1 MQGRILGAVD
11 VGSNSIRLMVARVA
25 DQGVEVLATRRITT
39 RMILG
44 VEAGVLSGQA
54 IETNAQAIAQLAQE
68 ARARGAEEVF
78 AFGTSAMRDAANRA
92 QLIERARALCGVQVE
107 VLSGQEEAQLAYG
120 GCAPSGRCGV
130 IDIGGGSTEALC
142 VQDGQVRFA
151 ASAQMGAV
159 RLMQRMNG
167 DATDPQRMIREA
179 RGPIERA
186 LSEAAGQGAKHWLG
200 VGGTI
205 TSLAAMTWGVSKY
218 TPEAIEQCPITREG
232 AREWLNRLTGLSEE
246 ARRAIPGL
254 PAHRADVI
262 PFGAAILC
270 AVMEAT
276 GAQTVY
282 ATDHDNL
289 EGFLLRKVPA
299 TL

>member
-25 DQGVEVLATRRITT
+25 DQRVQVLATRRITT

-44 VEAGVLSGQA
+44 VKEGVLSAQA
-54 IETNAQAIAQLAQE
+54 IESNAQAVAELALN
-68 ARARGAEEVF
+68 ARAQGAEAVF
-78 AFGTSAMRDAANRA
+78 AFGTSAMRDAVNRDELIRRA
-92 QLIERARALCGVQVE
+92 QALCGVEIE
-107 VLSGQEEAQLAYG
+107 VLSGEEEAQMAYG

-130 IDIGGGSTEALC
+130 IDIGGGSSEVLC
-142 VQDGQVRFA
+142 GQDGRVRFA

-159 RLMQRMNG
+159 RLMQRMDG
-167 DATDPQRMIREA
+167 DDSDAERLILEA
-179 RGPIERA
+179 RRA
-186 LSEAAGQGAKHWLG
+186 LSPVVAPAREQAVERWIG

-205 TSLAAMTWGVSKY
+205 TTLAAMTWRVSKY
-218 TPEAIEQCPITREG
+218 APDAIEQCPLTRAG
-232 AREWLNRLTGLSEE
+232 AEDWLRRLVSLGLEE
-246 ARRAIPGL
+246 RRQIPGL

-270 AVMEAT
+270 AVMEET

-289 EGFLLRKVPA
+289 EGFLRLRGR
-299 TL
+299 

>member
-25 DQGVEVLATRRITT
+25 DQRVEVLATRRITT

-54 IETNAQAIAQLAQE
+54 IETNAQAIAQLTQE
-68 ARARGAEEVF
+68 ARSRGAEEVF
-78 AFGTSAMRDAANRA
+78 AFGTSAMRDAVNRE
-92 QLIERARALCGVQVE
+92 QLIERARALCGVRVE
-107 VLSGQEEAQLAYG
+107 VLSGEEEAQMAYG
-120 GCAPSGRCGV
+120 GCAPLGRCGV
-130 IDIGGGSTEALC
+130 IDIGGGSTEAIC
-142 VQDGQVRFA
+142 GQDGQVRFA

-159 RLMQRMNG
+159 RLMQRLNG
-167 DATDPQRMIREA
+167 DAADPQRMIEAA
-179 RGPIERA
+179 RGPIEQA
-186 LSEAAGQGAKHWLG
+186 LSRAAAQGSERWLG

-205 TSLAAMTWGVSKY
+205 TTLAAMTWGVSKY

-232 AREWLNRLTGLSEE
+232 AREWLNRLTGMSEA
-246 ARRAIPGL
+246 ARREIPGL
-254 PAHRADVI
+254 PTHRADVI
-262 PFGAAILC
+262 PFGAAVLC
-270 AVMEAT
+270 ATMEVT

-289 EGFLLRKVPA
+289 EGFLLSRV
-299 TL
+299 